1 MSKLIDSGGRAVFS
15 FRVNVHTDIM
25 RDCCKTNRFY
35 LIDDITKEKTKEQEH
50 IKKLDNPQGKDP
62 LAREE
67 VSCRNLINAK
77 EKNKRTGVY

>member
-1 MSKLIDSGGRAVFS
+1 
-15 FRVNVHTDIM
+15 M
-25 RDCCKTNRFY
+25 RECCKTNGFY
-35 LIDDITKEKTKEQEH
+35 LIDD